1 MERYSLKHE
10 LFLEDFRLM
19 EKMEADYYS
28 SEYIT
33 PAEEA
38 YQWHRH
44 NPLTGIVLAKGNNIV
59 GFLDILPVSNATCL
73 KIMAGRFN
81 DKDMK
86 TEDVLTL
93 EEMMSKEHQPVSL
106 FVSCAVV
113 HPDYRGKGV
122 TAHLFR
128 EYIKHLHQMIKWGIE
143 FDKVV
148 GDCVTPEGE
157 RFSQKIGMN
166 YHASSDHGTKI
177 YTGLFSDFLTR
188 ITSLAKVEENR

>member
-1 MERYSLKHE
+1 MEKYRLKLDLSLQ
-10 LFLEDFRLM
+10 DFKLM

-28 SEYIT
+28 PEYIT

-38 YQWHRH
+38 DQWHRH
-44 NPLTGIVLAKGNNIV
+44 NPYTGIVLAEGNNIV
-59 GFLDILPVSNATCL
+59 GFLDILPISNATCL
-73 KIMAGRFN
+73 KIIEGRFN

-86 TEDVLTL
+86 TKDILTP
-93 EEMMSKEHQPVSL
+93 EEMMSKDHQPVSL

-128 EYIKHLHQMIKWGIE
+128 EYLKQLNQMAKWGIE

-157 RFSQKIGMN
+157 QFSQKIGLK

-177 YTGLFSDFLTR
+177 YTGLFSEFVTR
-188 ITSLAKVEENR
+188 ITSLTKVDD